1 MNLEYTYVVRE
12 RITAPAFEGGPSLD
26 AAAAEAPE
34 PAAPATKKAKRIY
47 DAVLA
52 ALGLVLLSPIFLLV
66 ATIIKL
72 ADGGPVFYRQ
82 KRIGHHGIPF
92 FILKFRTMV
101 PGADKAGLPI
111 TRNGDHRVTRVGR
124 FLRKT
129 KLDELPQLWNV
140 LRGEMSLVG
149 PRPEVAHYVNHY
161 TPEQRAILE
170 HKPGITDLASIRF
183 RNEETLLQSTGPAME
198 LFYIQQCLPRKI
210 ELNQDYARTAN
221 LLTDTWIILQTI
233 CPYWAGVLGLYAII
247 LASSFWASYELV
259 GNFTLSGSARDQF
272 ARQLPLIV
280 GLQLICLLARRQCKG
295 LLCYFGL
302 SELWQ
307 ASVGLFEAA
316 LILLGFSLL
325 AGDAL
330 PPRNVILTNLCTS
343 LLFLSGFRV
352 VLRLWRERTEGEH
365 LPGSQPMRVGIIGAG
380 SLGAQLADFLKSQKS
395 LGRVPVAFFDDDFAK
410 WHKQIHQIPVVGM
423 PECILQ
429 GWSEKLDEV
438 AIALPN
444 ASEERLVQIHRL
456 FEKTKLKLYTL
467 QWPLPAWHQ
476 AELWRRAVEL

>member
-1 MNLEYTYVVRE
+1 MNLEYPEVVE
-12 RITAPAFEGGPSLD
+12 EQAATPALEENLS
-26 AAAAEAPE
+26 AEA
-34 PAAPATKKAKRIY
+34 AAPAEESTPVGTRKAKRVY

-52 ALGLVLLSPIFLLV
+52 ALGLILLSPVFLLV
-66 ATIIKL
+66 AVIIKL
-72 ADGGPVFYRQ
+72 AGGGPIFYRQ
-82 KRIGHHGIPF
+82 RRIGQYGIPF

-101 PGADKAGLPI
+101 PDADKAGLAI
-111 TRNGDHRVTRVGR
+111 TSNGDHRVTPVGR
-124 FLRKT
+124 FLRKS

-149 PRPEVAHYVNHY
+149 PRPEVAQYVNHY
-161 TPEQRAILE
+161 TPEQRAILQ

-183 RNEETLLQSTGPAME
+183 RNEETLLQSTGAAME
-198 LFYIQQCLPRKI
+198 IFYVQQCLPRKI
-210 ELNQDYARTAN
+210 ELNQEYARTAN

-233 CPYWAGVLGLYAII
+233 CPYWVGVLGLYALI
-247 LASSFWASYELV
+247 LSSAFWASYELV
-259 GNFTLSGSARDQF
+259 DNFTLSGWAWDQF
-272 ARQLPLIV
+272 ARELPLVV

-307 ASVGLFEAA
+307 ASVGLCEAT
-316 LILLGFSLL
+316 LILLGFSLV
-325 AGDAL
+325 AGGAL
-330 PPRNVILTNLCTS
+330 PARNIILTNLCTS

-365 LPGSQPMRVGIIGAG
+365 TPGSERKRVGIIGAG
-380 SLGAQLADFLKSQKS
+380 SLGAQLAHFLHSQKS

-410 WHKQIHQIPVVGM
+410 WHKHIHQIPVVGM

-429 GWSEKLDEV
+429 GWIEKLDEV

-444 ASEERLVQIHRL
+444 TSEARLVQIHRL
-456 FEKTKLKLYTL
+456 FEKTKLKVYTL
-467 QWPLPAWHQ
+467 GWPLPAWHQ
-476 AELWRRAVEL
+476 AELWKRAVEL